1 MNLEATVMF
10 EMSVNIYSFIRTFLV
25 CKKEF
30 RTLEVCNLSFLST
43 LIRIRVKNY
52 LPRTLTKQTLLI
64 MALKTVTYLLAQAYN
79 DSVEE
84 IADNATG
91 FVHFTLSRVHQEGII
106 C

>member
-1 MNLEATVMF
+1 
-10 EMSVNIYSFIRTFLV
+10 
-25 CKKEF
+25 
-30 RTLEVCNLSFLST
+30 
-43 LIRIRVKNY
+43 
-52 LPRTLTKQTLLI
+52 

-91 FVHFTLSRVHQEGII
+91 FIHFTLSRVHQEGII